1 MEQTTATSVDTTVDE
16 PSIAVDT
23 VDEPSTAVDKSPHID
38 GNDESDDEVPTFD
51 VDWDGIRH
59 NILHASQPLNEVVKP
74 INKIIQHGKHIT
86 NLRKLLQNQH
96 DGCCQF
102 AEQEGLVQEGL
113 VQESPVQKGHA
124 EEGCDLPDHEGGL
137 VRFNKET
144 SELLSKAVGWD
155 KEMDTV
161 KYHMA
166 QTLDGTAQEI
176 FAIQVYRNKKAQA
189 TSARNL
195 CTPPIVGFTG
205 ASIHPPLAF
214 CRHRYCLILYDTS
227 LADPIMG
234 HIIFFFHVTCTD
246 EARIN
251 SGSPKLILSSRLQT
265 TPTEIHI
272 QASVAID
279 VPQRAYQHV

>member
-161 KYHMA
+161 RRSSYSPHASKPLQQRSTSKQASPSMSHNELTNMSEP
-166 QTLDGTAQEI
+166 QPRTASDE
-176 FAIQVYRNKKAQA
+176 
-189 TSARNL
+189 
-195 CTPPIVGFTG
+195 G
-205 ASIHPPLAF
+205 ASASTAPRVVYTIENRDRLVVLASTPANPG
-214 CRHRYCLILYDTS
+214 Y
-227 LADPIMG
+227 LAAPS
-234 HIIFFFHVTCTD
+234 T
-246 EARIN
+246 
-251 SGSPKLILSSRLQT
+251 
-265 TPTEIHI
+265 
-272 QASVAID
+272 
-279 VPQRAYQHV
+279 Y